1 MLPADVILFVV
12 LLYIVVFAVN
22 NIIQIIGDIHYKEK
36 DDIFDVIWKYTPDLY
51 QYNYLTDVLPVVIL
65 FSLFFIPRGNSIL
78 VEFFLKFL
86 VIMLIRA
93 LTTISTILPKH
104 EKCEHEFNI
113 RNVLSGGC
121 YDKIFSGHTAFVA
134 LFTMIF
140 YREDIINSW
149 QFWLIN
155 IFNMGLITVTR
166 AHYTVDVILGFII
179 TYLVYDGDYS
189 LFPKALKALK
199 QI

>member
-1 MLPADVILFVV
+1 MIPGDVILFVV

-22 NIIQIIGDIHYKEK
+22 YSIQVIGDIHYKEK
-36 DDIFDVIWKYTPDLY
+36 DDIFDLVWKYTPDLY
-51 QYNYLTDVLPVVIL
+51 EYNQLTNIPPLIIL
-65 FSLFFIPRGNSIL
+65 LSLFFIPRGNSIL

-86 VIMLIRA
+86 LILLIRA

-104 EKCEHEFNI
+104 EKCEHEINLTNI
-113 RNVLSGGC
+113 LSGGC

-140 YREDIINSW
+140 YRENIINSW

-155 IFNMGLITVTR
+155 LFNMGLITITR
-166 AHYTVDVILGFII
+166 SHYTVDVILGFII

-189 LFPKALKALK
+189 LFPNALKALQK
-199 QI
+199 I